1 MVAFVCVLKKRGL
14 FRALVVIIDTK
25 SSSTEEHIKRTKWT
39 CLHKSLEL
47 GMLYR
52 YLLLAVSNHDDKFII
67 LGYAEQRLEEPA
79 AH

>member
-1 MVAFVCVLKKRGL
+1 MVAFVCVLKRRAL

-25 SSSTEEHIKRTKWT
+25 SSSTEYIKITGWT

-52 YLLLAVSNHDDKFII
+52 YLLLAASNHDDKFMIPDC
-67 LGYAEQRLEEPA
+67 AEQKSEEPA